1 MKDPLRVSRYQH
13 IFTLLKDRIV
23 SGVYPCRS
31 YLPSE
36 RELCEEFGVHRI
48 TVRKS
53 LELLV
58 NMGLAEKHAGKGTL
72 VLDRGRSLYSPPQ
85 NSGHRYVV
93 FVLCATDQGDD
104 RFAEPFQSG
113 LFYYLERR
121 CADVGYHLI
130 YKTATAGDHI
140 ADIIGG
146 IDVSCLVFSSHFFGH
161 YLTEAEEL
169 GIPLLF
175 ANHRHPEYTSVESDD
190 LNASRKLID
199 YFIEQGHR
207 RIAVIAGPQDYC
219 TSRDRFAGWEAAL
232 RNRSIPR
239 GEMPVFEGDWSF
251 GSGYEAGKKIFALP
265 KPDCPDGIFAF
276 NDEMA
281 LGAIRALQEE
291 GVSIPREISVAG
303 YDDIAACTKIIPAL
317 TTVHVDIAAMAAAI
331 VQQLYFNLR
340 EGGRAPVIQ
349 IRVPT
354 WPVIRDSVAD
364 RRGFRPGEV
373 CVAKEKTR

>member
-1 MKDPLRVSRYQH
+1 
-13 IFTLLKDRIV
+13 
-23 SGVYPCRS
+23 
-31 YLPSE
+31 
-36 RELCEEFGVHRI
+36 
-48 TVRKS
+48 
-53 LELLV
+53 
-58 NMGLAEKHAGKGTL
+58 
-72 VLDRGRSLYSPPQ
+72 
-85 NSGHRYVV
+85 VV
-93 FVLCATDQGDD
+93 FVLCATDQGGD

-113 LFYYLERR
+113 LFYYLERC

-130 YKTATAGDHI
+130 YKTATARDHI

-146 IDVSCLVFSSHFFGH
+146 IDVSYLVFSSYVFGH

-207 RIAVIAGPQDYC
+207 RIAVITGPQDYC
-219 TSRDRFAGWEAAL
+219 TSRDRLAGWEAAL
-232 RNRSIPR
+232 RNHAIPCE
-239 GEMPVFEGDWSF
+239 GMPVFEGDWSF
-251 GSGYEAGKKIFALP
+251 NSGYEAGKKIAALP
-265 KPDCPDGIFAF
+265 KPDWPDGIFAF

-281 LGAIRALQEE
+281 LGVIRALQEE

-303 YDDIAACTKIIPAL
+303 YDDIAVCTKVIPTL

-331 VQQLYFNLR
+331 IQQLYFNLR

-354 WPVIRDSVAD
+354 CLVIRDSVAD
-364 RRGFRPGEV
+364 RRGACPREV
-373 CVAKEKTR
+373 QIAKESAR